1 VNCTNPAG
9 ALMSQISASDTRA
22 GWTLGYGTEFGL
34 TDRWSA
40 KGEVDYIGFGRKNLT
55 MSDGTAVNAGM
66 HIWEAKVGVNYRLS
80 P

>member
-1 VNCTNPAG
+1 
-9 ALMSQISASDTRA
+9 MSQISASDTRA

>member
-1 VNCTNPAG
+1 MVLAPCYRG
-9 ALMSQISASDTRA
+9 
-22 GWTLGYGTEFGL
+22 GGT
-34 TDRWSA
+34 A

-55 MSDGTAVNAGM
+55 TSDGTAVNAGM